1 MDSQK
6 ILNKDFCGIHKKFHI
21 SKSSFQF
28 PNFDQK
34 KFFSWLKKYVKCLSN
49 NQNKIPLFLAGF
61 FLKKKNIKIQEN
73 VFPSFFSKVAIESE
87 LLRP

>member
-6 ILNKDFCGIHKKFHI
+6 ILNKDFYGIYKKFHI

-34 KFFSWLKKYVKCLSN
+34 YFFSWLKKYVKYLSN

-61 FLKKKNIKIQEN
+61 F
-73 VFPSFFSKVAIESE
+73 
-87 LLRP
+87 

>member
-6 ILNKDFCGIHKKFHI
+6 ILNKDFCGIYKKFHI

-61 FLKKKNIKIQEN
+61 FFKKKHKNPGKCI
-73 VFPSFFSKVAIESE
+73 SKF
-87 LLRP
+87 LF